1 MLRLIIAIHIMLVM
15 LLIGCSEQE
24 YEVSVDIQPE
34 DAGEVTGTGL
44 YESGEEAVVSLQ
56 PEDGYEFSGWSKE
69 GETVSSDL
77 EYRFEVDQDVQLQA
91 SLEETVED
99 IVVEHTLDKGT
110 AMSLETVE
118 KIEFKDENV
127 SIDKSQ
133 LQQSLDQVWE
143 SSNAPDLWDNQFAE
157 VIEEHPD
164 VNQLFIRHEGLSPN
178 EDKIAVSVFTSGD
191 VFSYT
196 VVGYVDLETEDIQF
210 TNVTNQVVSARE
222 GIIWS
227 PDENYYVYTTVN
239 EAPSNQQAFVD
250 SIDDGNNIVTAD
262 FSTISEAELLN
273 VNTIEWEDDQESI
286 YIDAIGQVGNR
297 IEARLSLESGE
308 FEQE

>member
-1 MLRLIIAIHIMLVM
+1 MLVM
-15 LLIGCSEQE
+15 LLIGCSKQE

-34 DAGEVTGTGL
+34 NAAEVTGTGL

-56 PEDGYEFSGWSKE
+56 PEDGYEFTGWSEE
-69 GETVSSDL
+69 GEEVSSDL
-77 EYRFEVDQDVQLQA
+77 EYRFEVDQDVELQA

-99 IVVEHTLDKGT
+99 IAVEHTLDEGT
-110 AMSLETVE
+110 AMALETVE
-118 KIEFKDENV
+118 KVEFKDETF
-127 SIDKSQ
+127 SIEKSQ

-143 SSNAPDLWDNQFAE
+143 SSNAPDLWDDQFAE

-178 EDKIAVSVFTSGD
+178 EDKIAVTVFTSGD

-196 VVGYVDLETEDIQF
+196 VVGYIDLENEEIQF
-210 TNVTNQVVSARE
+210 TNVTNQVVSSRE
-222 GIIWS
+222 GIVWS
-227 PDENYYVYTTVN
+227 PEGNYYVYTTVN
-239 EAPSNQQAFVD
+239 EAPSNQQAFID
-250 SIDDGNNIVTAD
+250 SLEDGNNIVTAD

-273 VNTIEWEDDQESI
+273 VNTIEWEDDQESV